1 MFWRLPLP
9 RHFCCTRSAHG
20 NRVMTDQTM
29 YGTRRTTVAR
39 GAAALVAA
47 WSQAAAQ
54 TRQPGQA
61 AEAQPVPYQ
70 RSIHNV
76 S

>member
-1 MFWRLPLP
+1 
-9 RHFCCTRSAHG
+9 
-20 NRVMTDQTM
+20 MTDQTM